1 MHLLEVMAPTP
12 PGGRCWAGLDGC
24 RTGWVLAL
32 VRAGAAGSSP
42 SISLHGRLGEAVD
55 AAIGLGAATIGI
67 DIPIGLSEDG
77 RRMADLE
84 ARALLGTRRSTVF
97 PTPVRAVLDAVDYR
111 DALARSRLACGKGL
125 SKQAWNLMPK
135 IREADELVRPHDE
148 QRLFEV
154 HPELAFSR
162 LAGEVLLEP
171 KKTPH
176 GRARRLALLGT
187 ALGLDDD
194 AVRMLGAQR
203 PGPGAAADD
212 VTDAVAVA
220 LSARALDRGTGTI
233 LGDGE
238 RDRRG
243 RTMRICF

>member
-1 MHLLEVMAPTP
+1 M
-12 PGGRCWAGLDGC
+12 
-24 RTGWVLAL
+24 LAL
-32 VRAGAAGSSP
+32 VPDDPAGSPP
-42 SISLHGRLGEAVD
+42 SISLHNRLGDAVD
-55 AAIGLGAATIGI
+55 AAFGQGAAAIGI

-77 RRMADLE
+77 RRVADLE
-84 ARALLGTRRSTVF
+84 ARTLLGPRRSTVF

-111 DALARSRLACGKGL
+111 DALVHSRAACGKGL

-135 IREADELVRPHDE
+135 IREADDLVRPEDE
-148 QRLFEV
+148 PLLFEV

-171 KKTPH
+171 KKTPQ
-176 GRARRLALLGT
+176 GRARRLALLGA
-187 ALGLDDD
+187 ALHLDDA

-220 LSARALDRGTGTI
+220 LSARALNCGTGTI
-233 LGDGE
+233 LGDGAQ
-238 RDRRG
+238 DRLG